1 MKLTSY
7 IGSDGRESCGIVTGS
22 IDAPEGIIDL
32 GPRYTSLRD
41 LIADGADGLAYAK
54 SRADAAPAIA
64 FADAKLLPV
73 VPKPDKILCVGVNF
87 ASHVKETGRET
98 PDKPMIFMRFAE
110 SQTGAHQDMLCP
122 KVSERFDYEGEL
134 AVIIG
139 KRCRYVPE
147 DKALDYVAGYSCYN
161 DGSVRDWQK
170 HSQQFGPGKNF
181 PQTGAFGPWMVT
193 ADELT
198 DISAQS
204 LKTRLNGQ
212 EVQTA
217 TLDDLI
223 FDVPAL
229 VAYCSSFITLE
240 PGDVII
246 CGTTGGVGAFHNPPL
261 WMKEGD
267 TVEVEI
273 SGIGILRNGIAKE
286 ADDFDIV

>member
-22 IDAPEGIIDL
+22 IDQPEGIIDL
-32 GPRYTSLRD
+32 GPRFRSLRE
-41 LIADGADGLAYAK
+41 LLADPEGLAFAR
-54 SRADAAPAIA
+54 SQAHGEANVS
-64 FADAKLLPV
+64 FADAQLLPV
-73 VPKPDKILCVGVNF
+73 IPDPSKIFCVGVNF
-87 ASHVKETGRET
+87 ASHVKETGREM
-98 PDKPMIFMRFAE
+98 PAKPMIFLRFAE
-110 SQTGAHQDMLCP
+110 SQVGANQPMLCP
-122 KVSERFDYEGEL
+122 KVSDQFDYEGEL

-161 DGSVRDWQK
+161 DGSVRDWQR
-170 HSQQFGPGKNF
+170 HTQQFSPGKNF
-181 PQTGAFGPWMVT
+181 VETGAFGPWMVT
-193 ADELT
+193 RDEIADV
-198 DISAQS
+198 SALS
-204 LKTRLNGQ
+204 MKTRLNGQ
-212 EVQTA
+212 EVQAA

-229 VAYCSSFITLE
+229 VSYCSSFITLQ

-246 CGTTGGVGAFHNPPL
+246 CGTTGGVGAFHKPPL

-286 ADDFDIV
+286 APDFAIV

>member
-7 IGSDGRESCGIVTGS
+7 IAKNGRESVGIVTGT
-22 IDAPEGIIDL
+22 IDQPEGIIDL
-32 GPRYTSLRD
+32 GERYASLTELLSD
-41 LIADGADGLAYAK
+41 DGGLDYAR
-54 SRADAAPAIA
+54 SCANNAVAMP
-64 FADAKLLPV
+64 FADADLLPV

-87 ASHVKETGRET
+87 ASHVKETGREM
-98 PDKPMIFMRFAE
+98 PPKPMIFMRFAA
-110 SQTGAHQDMLCP
+110 SQVGANQDMICP
-122 KVSERFDYEGEL
+122 KVSEKFDYEGEL
-134 AVIIG
+134 AVVIG
-139 KRCRYVPE
+139 KQCRYVPE

-181 PQTGAFGPWMVT
+181 PKTGAFGPWMVT
-193 ADELT
+193 IDEIP
-198 DISAQS
+198 DVGAMSM
-204 LKTRLNGQ
+204 KTRLNGR

-246 CGTTGGVGAFHNPPL
+246 CGTTGGVGAFHQPPL

-273 SGIGILRNGIAKE
+273 SGIGVLRNTIAKE
-286 ADDFDIV
+286 ADDFAIA

>member
-7 IGSDGRESCGIVTGS
+7 TGKDGRESVGIVTGT
-22 IDAPEGIIDL
+22 IDSPEGIIDL
-32 GPRYTSLRD
+32 GSRYSSMRELLSD
-41 LIADGADGLAYAK
+41 PDGLTYA
-54 SRADAAPAIA
+54 SSCLDLEPAQS
-64 FADAKLLPV
+64 FAETNLLPV
-73 VPKPDKILCVGVNF
+73 VPNPDKIFCVGVNF
-87 ASHVKETGRET
+87 ASHVKETGREM
-98 PDKPMIFMRFAE
+98 PPKPMIFLRFAE
-110 SQTGAHQDMLCP
+110 SQVGANQDMLCP
-122 KVSERFDYEGEL
+122 KVSDQFDYEGEL

-161 DGSVRDWQK
+161 DGSVRDWQR
-170 HSQQFGPGKNF
+170 HSQQFSPGKNF
-181 PQTGAFGPWMVT
+181 PRTGAFGPWMVT
-193 ADELT
+193 RDEIP
-198 DISAQS
+198 DVGAMS
-204 LKTRLNGQ
+204 LKTRLNGR

-246 CGTTGGVGAFHNPPL
+246 CGTTGGVGAFHTPPL

-273 SGIGILRNGIAKE
+273 SGIGVLRNGIAKE
-286 ADDFDIV
+286 AADFAIG

>member
-7 IGSDGRESCGIVTGS
+7 IGKDGRESIGIVTGA
-22 IDAPEGIIDL
+22 IDKPEGIIDL
-32 GPRYTSLRD
+32 GMRYASMREL
-41 LIADGADGLAYAK
+41 LADPEGLAYAR
-54 SRADAAPAIA
+54 SCANGAPAIA
-64 FADAKLLPV
+64 FAEAKLLPV
-73 VPKPDKILCVGVNF
+73 VSKPDKIFCVGVNF
-87 ASHVKETGRET
+87 ASHVKETGREM
-98 PDKPMIFMRFAE
+98 PGKPMIFMRFAE
-110 SQTGAHQDMLCP
+110 SQIGANQDMVCP
-122 KVSERFDYEGEL
+122 KVSDQFDYEGEL
-134 AVIIG
+134 AVVIG

-147 DKALDYVAGYSCYN
+147 EKALDYVAGYSCYN

-181 PQTGAFGPWMVT
+181 PKTGAFGPWMVT
-193 ADELT
+193 TDELP

-204 LKTRLNGQ
+204 LKTRLNGR

-229 VAYCSSFITLE
+229 VSYCSSFITLE
-240 PGDVII
+240 AGDVII
-246 CGTTGGVGAFHNPPL
+246 CGTTGGVGAFHKPPL

-286 ADDFDIV
+286 ADDFAIL

>member
-7 IGSDGRESCGIVTGS
+7 IGKDGRESVGIVTGT
-22 IDAPEGIIDL
+22 IDKPEGIVDL
-32 GPRYTSLRD
+32 GDRYASMTEL
-41 LIADGADGLAYAK
+41 LADPAGLDHARASADK
-54 SRADAAPAIA
+54 APTLA
-64 FADAKLLPV
+64 FADAQLLPV

-87 ASHVKETGRET
+87 ASHVKETGREM
-98 PDKPMIFMRFAE
+98 PPMPMIFMRYAA
-110 SQTGAHQDMLCP
+110 SQVGANQPMLCP
-122 KVSERFDYEGEL
+122 KVSEKFDYEGEL
-134 AVIIG
+134 AVVIG
-139 KRCRYVPE
+139 KRARYVPR
-147 DKALDYVAGYSCYN
+147 DKALDYVAGYACYN

-181 PQTGAFGPWMVT
+181 PETGAFGPWMVT
-193 ADELT
+193 TDEIP
-198 DISAQS
+198 DVGAMS
-204 LKTRLNGQ
+204 LKTRLNGR

-229 VAYCSSFITLE
+229 IEYCSSFITLE

-273 SGIGILRNGIAKE
+273 SGIGVLRNTIAKE
-286 ADDFDIV
+286 ADNFAIL